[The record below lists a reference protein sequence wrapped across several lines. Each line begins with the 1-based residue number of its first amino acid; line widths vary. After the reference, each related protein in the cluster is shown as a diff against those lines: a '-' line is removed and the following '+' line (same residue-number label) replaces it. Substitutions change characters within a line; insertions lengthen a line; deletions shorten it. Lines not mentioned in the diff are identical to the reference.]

1 MCEGDLVGEA
11 AVFLRSTGRTAD
23 CTVSQPN
30 TVLATLDYD
39 ELAHL
44 FTVTTATSRPR

>member
-1 MCEGDLVGEA
+1 MGEA